1 MKRSK
6 IKLAIKILAVVI
18 ICLISFVGIY
28 VQEYN
33 SMSNVVKDYQLGQDL
48 NGYRQL
54 VLEVVE
60 DEEEETDEEETEDTT
75 DEETDE
81 EETESEEEE
90 AEEETTEEE
99 SEEEDTVKIYE
110 TAKSVIENRLKAMN
124 DLSVYEELKDID
136 TGEYNIS
143 LDKQTG
149 KIYLQIPET
158 TSTDFIVSNII
169 EVSDF
174 EIADSED
181 GTVYLDNDDLKEARA
196 VYNTTDDG
204 TIVYLELE
212 FTKEGAE
219 ILEDL
224 SSNEYKTL
232 EDDED
237 EEEEETDEEETE
249 DDTEEETTDEEEEEE
264 ETQKEITLSIS
275 GSEIIT
281 TSFDTVMDEGIIDI
295 SMNSASTDT
304 DEINEYLQ
312 SVNTIALLLNSGAL
326 PVEYE
331 VTENQYVYSDIS
343 MESIQIALIIIAVAF
358 VVLLIIMIIK
368 KKVRGL
374 LSAISFVG
382 FAALYLLLIRY
393 TNITITL
400 ETIVG
405 GVLVLLIN
413 YIFSWQVLNLPLDN
427 KKIYNREYLQKLI
440 TLIPVFAIS
449 IVFTLTDWTILNT
462 FGMMMF
468 WGILL
473 MAIYNILVTKNIVD

>member
-81 EETESEEEE
+81 ESEEVEDEEETESEEEE
-90 AEEETTEEE
+90 ATEEE

-110 TAKSVIENRLKAMN
+110 TAKSVIEDRLKAMN
-124 DLSVYEELKDID
+124 NLSVYEELKDID

-219 ILEDL
+219 ILEEL

-237 EEEEETDEEETE
+237 EEEEETDEEEETE
-249 DDTEEETTDEEEEEE
+249 DDTEEETTDEEE
-264 ETQKEITLSIS
+264 
-275 GSEIIT
+275 
-281 TSFDTVMDEGIIDI
+281 
-295 SMNSASTDT
+295 
-304 DEINEYLQ
+304 
-312 SVNTIALLLNSGAL
+312 
-326 PVEYE
+326 
-331 VTENQYVYSDIS
+331 
-343 MESIQIALIIIAVAF
+343 
-358 VVLLIIMIIK
+358 
-368 KKVRGL
+368 
-374 LSAISFVG
+374 
-382 FAALYLLLIRY
+382 
-393 TNITITL
+393 
-400 ETIVG
+400 
-405 GVLVLLIN
+405 
-413 YIFSWQVLNLPLDN
+413 
-427 KKIYNREYLQKLI
+427 
-440 TLIPVFAIS
+440 
-449 IVFTLTDWTILNT
+449 
-462 FGMMMF
+462 
-468 WGILL
+468 
-473 MAIYNILVTKNIVD
+473 